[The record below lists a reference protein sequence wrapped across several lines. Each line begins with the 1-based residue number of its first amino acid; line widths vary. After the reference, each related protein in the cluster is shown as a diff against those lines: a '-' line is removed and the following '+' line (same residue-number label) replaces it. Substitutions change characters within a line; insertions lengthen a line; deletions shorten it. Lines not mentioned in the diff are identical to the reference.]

1 MEHRHFTLIDMSSSD
16 SGVESENGHNGDAV
30 VLERVA
36 DEQERDSGDPNLQP
50 AEPQPQE
57 REITL
62 TDHLNK
68 KLLQSFLTRLD
79 AGRMDLPPGI
89 GAASEEKEAEWED
102 S

>member
-1 MEHRHFTLIDMSSSD
+1 MSSSD
-16 SGVESENGHNGDAV
+16 SGVDSENGHSGDPV

-36 DEQERDSGDPNLQP
+36 NGHERDLADPNMQP

-79 AGRMDLPPGI
+79 AGRMDLPPGV
-89 GAASEEKEAEWED
+89 GDASEEKEDGWED

>member
-1 MEHRHFTLIDMSSSD
+1 MSSSD
-16 SGVESENGHNGDAV
+16 SGVESENGHNGDPV

-36 DEQERDSGDPNLQP
+36 NGQERESVDLNMQP
-50 AEPQPQE
+50 AEPQPPE

-68 KLLQSFLTRLD
+68 KLLQSFLSRLD
-79 AGRMDLPPGI
+79 AGRMDLPPGTE
-89 GAASEEKEAEWED
+89 AALEEKEDGWEE